1 MPDVRNNLR
10 ALRERAG
17 ISASDL
23 AARVSVSRQSIHAM
37 EAGSYVPNTGIALAL
52 ARALGTH
59 LLSSYFHLMTRSAP
73 FPLRF
78 SETLSKDNHCT

>member
-1 MPDVRNNLR
+1 MRWK
-10 ALRERAG
+10 
-17 ISASDL
+17 
-23 AARVSVSRQSIHAM
+23 
-37 EAGSYVPNTGIALAL
+37 L
-52 ARALGTH
+52 ARMCPIPVSHWLWRGLSEH